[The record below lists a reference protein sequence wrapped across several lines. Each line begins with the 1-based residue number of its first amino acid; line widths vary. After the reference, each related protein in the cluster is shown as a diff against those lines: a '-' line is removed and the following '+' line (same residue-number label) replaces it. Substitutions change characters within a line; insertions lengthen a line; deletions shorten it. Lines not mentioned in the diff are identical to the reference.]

1 MTFQA
6 DGGKSDLAFVCSTMR
21 DIRLGTILGH
31 WAVSVVADAVTRTPV
46 PPATPPRPA
55 GTASG
60 HTWAADPDT
69 GIITAEQLTKTAVRS
84 INQVVRPGRS
94 RVDELKSHG
103 KLLNAGAT
111 SCSPDWGNIIQGGA
125 GTSSAS
131 RLSWTG
137 WTVVLLDQ

>member
-103 KLLNAGAT
+103 KLLNRRGH
-111 SCSPDWGNIIQGGA
+111 
-125 GTSSAS
+125 
-131 RLSWTG
+131 
-137 WTVVLLDQ
+137 VLLAGLRKHHPGWCRNLLRQQTELDRLDGCHP